1 MIKTEFN
8 LIPHPAPITEKERS
22 SILKEP
28 GFGRYFT
35 DHMLVMRWEE
45 GRGWHGAEIRQRQA
59 FSIDPANAI
68 LHYGQEIFEGLKA
81 YRASDGRILLFRPE
95 QNAKRFAE
103 SATRMAMPALP
114 TELFVRAIE
123 ALVTVDRNWIPTGDA
138 SLYIRPF
145 MFADDVFLGV
155 RPARAYQFCIIAS
168 PAGAYFKSGGK
179 AVTVWVEDEYT
190 RAGYGG
196 TGAAKCGGNYAASLA
211 AQAKAIKH
219 DCDQVIFL
227 DAAERRWIEEL
238 GGMNIF
244 FVTSDGSLITPP
256 VDGTILRG
264 ITRASVMTL
273 ARQAGRR
280 IDERKI
286 SFEEFHEGVAANHIV
301 EAFACGT
308 AAVIAGIG
316 RVRTAAGDF
325 IVGNGSTGPV
335 TEQLRNQLVA
345 IQRGEV
351 SDENEWL
358 YEIGGTS

>member
-1 MIKTEFN
+1 MIATEFVST
-8 LIPHPAPITEKERS
+8 PHPAPLAERERIE
-22 SILKEP
+22 ILKEP
-28 GFGRYFT
+28 GFGRHFT
-35 DHMLVMRWEE
+35 DHMFVMRWEA
-45 GRGWHGAEIRQRQA
+45 GRGWHDAEIKQRQA

-81 YRASDGRILLFRPE
+81 YKTTDSRIFLFRPE
-95 QNAKRFAE
+95 QNAQRFAE

-123 ALVTVDRNWIPTGDA
+123 ALVTADRNWVPSGDG

-155 RPARAYQFCIIAS
+155 RPARAYTFCIIAS
-168 PAGAYFKSGGK
+168 PAGPYFKGGSK
-179 AVTVWVEDEYT
+179 AVKVWVEDTYT

-211 AQAKAIKH
+211 AQAKAIEH

-238 GGMNIF
+238 GGMNVF
-244 FVTSDGSLITPP
+244 FVTNDGGLITPP

-264 ITRASVMTL
+264 ITRDSILTL

-280 IDERKI
+280 IEERKI
-286 SFEEFHEGVAANHIV
+286 AFDEFRDGVRDNRIV
-301 EAFACGT
+301 ECFACGT
-308 AAVIAGIG
+308 AAAVAGIG
-316 RVRTAAGDF
+316 RICRGEGDF
-325 IVGNGSTGPV
+325 VIGSGSTGPV
-335 TEQLRNQLVA
+335 TEELRNQLVA
-345 IQRGEV
+345 IQRGHAPDENGWRHEV
-351 SDENEWL
+351 S
-358 YEIGGTS
+358 GG